1 MHVGHP
7 AVKNK
12 IRTGPL
18 MTGPLHSF
26 HRGELTN
33 KELDMPTS
41 NINTKSHGGKVK
53 DTT

>member
-1 MHVGHP
+1 MHVILP

-12 IRTGPL
+12 IHTGPL
-18 MTGPLHSF
+18 MTGPLHSY

-33 KELDMPTS
+33 KELDMPKS
-41 NINTKSHGGKVK
+41 NINTKSQGGKVK